1 MRRIVSVFLGC
12 LLAASPALA
21 FTVMDGSEKGIDH
34 AAMTA
39 LSDTVLL
46 QLSDPTSVQLA
57 KLYQPQPDVICGMLN
72 AKNLMGGYAGFT
84 QFKFFISRGKMY
96 LGDAARC

>member
-1 MRRIVSVFLGC
+1 MRRIISTFLGC

-21 FTVMDGSEKGIDH
+21 FAVMDDSDKGIDKT
-34 AAMTA
+34 AMTA
-39 LSDTVLL
+39 LSDAVLV
-46 QLSDPTSVQLA
+46 QLSDPASVQLA
-57 KLYQPQPDVICGMLN
+57 KLYQPQPGVICGMLN

-84 QFKFFISRGKMY
+84 PFKFFTSRGKMY